1 MLARKQTVL
10 AHPCQRRMETRVAVP
25 SMPYVADVRWL
36 RPVHFHGDVHDDR
49 GEYDCEWYSTMNFF
63 TNLVQPYI
71 AEAVAKNRRGALL

>member
-1 MLARKQTVL
+1 M
-10 AHPCQRRMETRVAVP
+10 
-25 SMPYVADVRWL
+25 YVADVRWL